1 MAMQGEAMTTREA
14 RTKPF
19 ELLVVASKL
28 ENISGQLFLDDGE
41 NIRMGEEGGNR
52 DWTLVKFRCYVNGKS
67 VVLRSEV
74 VNPEYAS
81 RMKWSIGKVTFV
93 GFENVESV
101 KTYEVRTGERLRGPR
116 ISLLKTVVDDGDPKF
131 MSVEVSRLALL
142 VGKKFEM
149 RLKLT

>member
-1 MAMQGEAMTTREA
+1 MTTREA
-14 RTKPF
+14 RTTPF
-19 ELLVVASKL
+19 EILVVASKL
-28 ENISGQLFLDDGE
+28 ENISGELFLDDGE
-41 NIRMGEEGGNR
+41 NVRMGEEGGNR
-52 DWTLVKFRCYVNGKS
+52 DWSLVKFRCYVTEKKS

-101 KTYEVRTGERLRGPR
+101 KTYEVRTSGRLRSPR
-116 ISLLKTVVDDGDPKF
+116 ISLLKTVLDDDDNPKF
-131 MSVEVSRLALL
+131 MSVEVSRLSLL
-142 VGKKFEM
+142 VGEKFEM